1 MKYKVVA
8 LMGKAGAG
16 KDRLLAEII
25 KIAEPTWFKKI
36 VNCTTRPIREHEVD
50 GINYYYLTHEQF
62 TEKVLNGDMIEAAE
76 FNNWFYGTLLSTLD
90 IDKINIGVFNP
101 TAVENLQADSRLD
114 VIVIY
119 IEAPD
124 KVRLLRQLNRE
135 ENPDCHE
142 IVRRFKAD
150 EEDFDDE
157 RIIDGI
163 QPTWG
168 ILNDG
173 SIDIDTLAAITKD
186 HIKWYFYISRAETP
200 TDKAD

>member
-76 FNNWFYGTLLSTLD
+76 FNNWFYNYCYNSC
-90 IDKINIGVFNP
+90 N
-101 TAVENLQADSRLD
+101 
-114 VIVIY
+114 
-119 IEAPD
+119 
-124 KVRLLRQLNRE
+124 
-135 ENPDCHE
+135 
-142 IVRRFKAD
+142 
-150 EEDFDDE
+150 
-157 RIIDGI
+157 
-163 QPTWG
+163 
-168 ILNDG
+168 
-173 SIDIDTLAAITKD
+173 
-186 HIKWYFYISRAETP
+186 
-200 TDKAD
+200 